1 MLYELQKWVL
11 KLEMDFFYMIF
22 TRVRSTICL
31 KSTLIIPIISF
42 FNAWIYVR
50 YLILMFNGKGLGFE
64 GTHAALQGTRILC
77 NETARLPQSKLKPNT
92 IRRRSDRRR
101 DKEETTAS
109 RYDELQSHGKER
121 NYPWL
126 TEQLNGLSLNGLQYS
141 TRWDLKKTVSLLN
154 FFSLKKTLAI

>member
-1 MLYELQKWVL
+1 MNYKNGYLNWKWI
-11 KLEMDFFYMIF
+11 FFYMIF

-126 TEQLNGLSLNGLQYS
+126 NGLSLNGLQYS

-154 FFSLKKTLAI
+154 FFSLKKMTLAL